1 MFLYPPFNLLLNN
14 PMNLLVLGTVE
25 GRRPSLVGDVQ
36 GHPELCHQSPH
47 TLSVT
52 SLHGAHEA
60 TGEAAPE
67 AKDGLD
73 LHQPLQDLDLV
84 SAGGPHEAHTHLL
97 AGQPGE
103 PALARLQV
111 LLNTLQVSKL
121 NTNKTDRS

>member
-1 MFLYPPFNLLLNN
+1 MYVSILYPPFNLLLNN

-67 AKDGLD
+67 AKDGGD
-73 LHQPLQDLDLV
+73 SFFWGV
-84 SAGGPHEAHTHLL
+84 G
-97 AGQPGE
+97 
-103 PALARLQV
+103 
-111 LLNTLQVSKL
+111 
-121 NTNKTDRS
+121 NKTKEESISRDFPTVC